1 MTERESYIEK
11 RMNELRGA
19 ILVSYDWFAWERRAK
34 REAKYILPYIGK
46 NSIVIDYGC
55 GIGRLH
61 PYLAPHCKLIL
72 AIDINC
78 EMLYFAQLRNR
89 NLSNVIYMS
98 KLDVVKDNIAD
109 FCIGILF
116 FQHLEGDT
124 LDEVMNNIVRV
135 LKPNGRLL
143 ACNTISC
150 FDLDMEGIMKSYGFE
165 IEKKWRYPQEVI
177 QKTPKGKVR
186 WVDEYVL
193 GKLKK
198 SGIGV

>member
-1 MTERESYIEK
+1 MSDESDFIQT
-11 RMNELRGA
+11 RMDELRGI
-19 ILVSYDWFAWERRAK
+19 ILVSYDWKNWERRAK
-34 REAKYILPYIGK
+34 REANYILPYINK
-46 NSIVIDYGC
+46 TSVVIDYGC

-61 PYLAPHCKLIL
+61 SYLAPHCKLII
-72 AIDINC
+72 AVDVNC

-89 NLSNVIYMS
+89 NLKNVIYTS

-116 FQHLEGDT
+116 FQHLEKT
-124 LDEVMNNIVRV
+124 TFDEVMNNIVRV

-150 FDLDMEGIMKSYGFE
+150 YDLDMEGIMKYYGFK
-165 IEKKWRYPQEVI
+165 IEKKWKHPQEVI
-177 QKTPKGKVR
+177 QKTPKGKIR
-186 WVDEYVL
+186 WIDEYVL

-198 SGIGV
+198 